1 MTVDMGP
8 AARRMADLIE
18 QVPDDLLDGPTPCPA
33 YTLGDLLDH
42 VSGFA
47 LAFTAAG
54 RKETVPGEPGQSVG
68 RRVAPGRRLAPPT
81 PAGAGRRSQKPGA
94 TRRRGRA

>member
-8 AARRMADLIE
+8 AAQRMADLID

-33 YTLGDLLDH
+33 YNLGDLLDH

-47 LAFTAAG
+47 LAFTAAAT
-54 RKETVPGEPGQSVG
+54 KATVPG
-68 RRVAPGRRLAPPT
+68 APERASGGAALRMMYFCPSSSTSTRFTSAMDPSHLPP
-81 PAGAGRRSQKPGA
+81 
-94 TRRRGRA
+94 